1 MIYTPMNVSRK
12 TPFILITLF
21 LILLLLGIN
30 SGEVAV
36 VLEKATKICLSCMGI
51 G

>member
-1 MIYTPMNVSRK
+1 MIYTPMNVSLK
-12 TPFILITLF
+12 LNGNDKELILT
-21 LILLLLGIN
+21 LLLLGIN
-30 SGEVAV
+30 SGEVAA